1 MTTTLRA
8 LLVCLGVLAA
18 VTTAPGCAPAVS
30 ALRIEAAHAEAR
42 VKTALVN
49 DPDIG
54 TRVINVRM
62 LGTVAQLT
70 GRVESQAEAARAVA
84 LARAVGGVTGVD
96 NRLQIGDATPTADAT
111 DLAVDADPTRGPAFE
126 MAELEERYGLV
137 ALGAGV
143 GWSNQPAPASGTRTA
158 LQPLITLGSGPGA
171 RPVVVFDWF
180 GTTTAESPDA
190 PLDAGRTTI
199 RPVLAGFGYTVAL
212 GRLQATP
219 SFSVGYAFNSLHV
232 PDQGVAQ
239 GVPVEVANSVAWRPG
254 LAVSIDTT
262 RRTAITLSL
271 GRVFTRP
278 RVTFIDDGILSRRS
292 VNTDTTVF
300 LAGFVYRL
308 F

>member
-1 MTTTLRA
+1 
-8 LLVCLGVLAA
+8 
-18 VTTAPGCAPAVS
+18 
-30 ALRIEAAHAEAR
+30 
-42 VKTALVN
+42 
-49 DPDIG
+49 
-54 TRVINVRM
+54 M

-70 GRVESQAEAARAVA
+70 GRVESQAEAERAVA
-84 LARAVGGVTGVD
+84 LAGEVSGVTGVD
-96 NRLQIGDATPTADAT
+96 NRLQIADAAPADGT
-111 DLAVDADPTRGPAFE
+111 AGLAGEADPTGGPALE
-126 MAELEERYGLV
+126 LAELEARYGLL
-137 ALGAGV
+137 ALGAAV
-143 GWSNQPAPASGTRTA
+143 GWSNQRAPASGTRTA
-158 LQPLITLGSGPGA
+158 LQPLITLGAGPGA

-199 RPVLAGFGYTVAL
+199 RPVLAGLGYTVAV

-254 LAVSIDTT
+254 LAVSIDTS
-262 RRTAITLSL
+262 RRTALTFSL

-278 RVTFIDDGILSRRS
+278 RVTFIDDAILSRRP
-292 VNTDTTVF
+292 VNADTTVF
-300 LAGFVYRL
+300 LAGLVYRL